1 MAEALYQMYNL
12 QLRLDIKHTVDGG
25 TVSVAAADQATGGTV
40 VFFNKPFRDV
50 DSITVA
56 PKGAIEQNAIYD
68 FVDVPD
74 PVSFK
79 ILLFS
84 TTGAPASGIVSWK
97 ARGKL

>member
-25 TVSVAAADQATGGTV
+25 KVQANAADVDGTV
-40 VFFNKPFRDV
+40 VFFNKPFKDV
-50 DSITVA
+50 DSITVTA
-56 PKGAIEQNAIYD
+56 EGPISLNAIYI
-68 FVDVPD
+68 FNDVPN

-79 ILLFS
+79 VMVFNTS
-84 TTGAPASGIVSWK
+84 GARTNGVVSWK

>member
-25 TVSVAAADQATGGTV
+25 KASVSADPAGTV
-40 VFFNKPFRDV
+40 VFFNKPFKDV
-50 DSITVA
+50 DSITLTAEGIV
-56 PKGAIEQNAIYD
+56 EQNAIYEFID
-68 FVDVPD
+68 IPN

-79 ILLFS
+79 IHLFS
-84 TTGAPASGIVSWK
+84 AAGVKVAGVVSWK

>member
-25 TVSVAAADQATGGTV
+25 KVQSLVTDTDGTV

-50 DSITVA
+50 DSITVTA
-56 PKGAIEQNAIYD
+56 EGPVSLNAIYIFD
-68 FVDVPD
+68 DVPD

-79 ILLFS
+79 VMVFNTS
-84 TTGAPASGIVSWK
+84 GVRVTGTVSWK

>member
-25 TVSVAAADQATGGTV
+25 KVNVNAADVGGTE
-40 VFFNKPFRDV
+40 VFFNKPFKDV
-50 DSITVA
+50 DSITVTSQ
-56 PKGAIEQNAIYD
+56 GTVEQNAIYD
-68 FVDVPD
+68 FVDIPN
-74 PVSFK
+74 PVSFR

-84 TTGAPASGIVSWK
+84 TSGARASGTVSWK